1 MRLRFR
7 GFEMAKV
14 SVWPIALLSAVG
26 AGLFVFLAL
35 ADEVTEGERI
45 AFDRAI
51 LLFFRQPDMNAP
63 IGPEWLKEAALEIT
77 ALGGYPA
84 ITLLT
89 VGVVG
94 FLAISGRRGNALYV
108 LLSVIGGALLSSIL
122 KLAIGRARPDLV
134 EQLDI
139 VHTASF
145 PSGHALITTVTYL
158 TLGSL
163 VVRQVPTLREKT
175 YILGAAIFVSVL
187 VGVTRVYL
195 GVHWPSDVLAGWALG
210 TAWASFV
217 WCGAEFI
224 ERREAI
230 GAMLR
235 ELRQQRRKGGPP
247 G

>member
-7 GFEMAKV
+7 NFEMERV
-14 SVWPIALLSAVG
+14 PIWPIALLSAIG

-35 ADEVTEGERI
+35 ADEVREGERLV
-45 AFDRAI
+45 FDEAI
-51 LLFFRQPDMNAP
+51 LLFFRNPENLSIP
-63 IGPEWLKEAALEIT
+63 IGPEWLKETALEIT

-94 FLAISGRRGNALYV
+94 FLAISGRRGSALYV

-122 KLAIGRARPDLV
+122 KLIIGRARPDLV
-134 EQLDI
+134 EQLDVI
-139 VHTASF
+139 HTASF

-163 VVRQVPTLREKT
+163 VVRQVPTRREKA
-175 YILGAAIFVSVL
+175 YVLGAAILVSFL

-217 WCGAEFI
+217 WCAAELA
-224 ERREAI
+224 ERRKAI
-230 GAMLR
+230 GAILSEFRQRLR
-235 ELRQQRRKGGPP
+235 KDES
-247 G
+247 